1 MFVDLRSYRLIII
14 VEIDGGLL
22 FRRTH
27 LILRSCQRRE
37 KLAMYGRR
45 FEVSE
50 SFGNISL
57 NPPIRILINCRW
69 YQAPPFLQEAWQ
81 NLYARIEYHANV
93 CFASEPE
100 NCLREVVIYPFCD
113 LENQWVSVSNELRVL
128 QYECPVWVET
138 SCDDIEYVFVR
149 PVLCVHVCE
158 VSFHLEELFIVRDLN
173 VDISL
178 ELVLE

>member
-1 MFVDLRSYRLIII
+1 MFVNLRSYRLIII
-14 VEIDGGLL
+14 VEIDGGRR

-69 YQAPPFLQEAWQ
+69 DQAPPFLQEAWQ
-81 NLYARIEYHANV
+81 NLYAPVEYHANA
-93 CFASEPE
+93 CFASETA
-100 NCLREVVIYPFCD
+100 NCLSGGVIF
-113 LENQWVSVSNELRVL
+113 
-128 QYECPVWVET
+128 PV
-138 SCDDIEYVFVR
+138 C
-149 PVLCVHVCE
+149 
-158 VSFHLEELFIVRDLN
+158 
-173 VDISL
+173 
-178 ELVLE
+178 

>member
-14 VEIDGGLL
+14 VEIDGGLR
-22 FRRTH
+22 FRRT
-27 LILRSCQRRE
+27 LLVLRACQRRE

-57 NPPIRILINCRW
+57 NPPIRILINSRW
-69 YQAPPFLQEAWQ
+69 YQAPPLLQEAWQ

-113 LENQWVSVSNELRVL
+113 LENQCVSVSNELRVL
-128 QYECPVWVET
+128 KYEWPLRFAT
-138 SCDDIEYVFVR
+138 RCDNTDYGFV
-149 PVLCVHVCE
+149 
-158 VSFHLEELFIVRDLN
+158 
-173 VDISL
+173 
-178 ELVLE
+178 

>member
-14 VEIDGGLL
+14 VEIDGGLR

-37 KLAMYGRR
+37 NLAMYGRR

-69 YQAPPFLQEAWQ
+69 NQPPPLLQQAGQ
-81 NLYARIEYHANV
+81 NPYARIEYHANV
-93 CFASEPE
+93 CFPTDPE
-100 NCLREVVIYPFCD
+100 HCPRGAVTVPFSD
-113 LENQWVSVSNELRVL
+113 LDNQW
-128 QYECPVWVET
+128 
-138 SCDDIEYVFVR
+138 
-149 PVLCVHVCE
+149 
-158 VSFHLEELFIVRDLN
+158 
-173 VDISL
+173 
-178 ELVLE
+178 

>member
-1 MFVDLRSYRLIII
+1 MDAGLRLKRPNFT
-14 VEIDGGLL
+14 LL
-22 FRRTH
+22 
-27 LILRSCQRRE
+27 SCQRGKNLSISGPRF
-37 KLAMYGRR
+37 KL
-45 FEVSE
+45 SE

-113 LENQWVSVSNELRVL
+113 LENQWVSVSNELRGL
-128 QYECPVWVET
+128 
-138 SCDDIEYVFVR
+138 
-149 PVLCVHVCE
+149 
-158 VSFHLEELFIVRDLN
+158 
-173 VDISL
+173 
-178 ELVLE
+178 